1 MTLTKRIEA
10 VKARAKA
17 RAAATPTATAIVNV
31 KYHAFNHNGAS
42 VAAIGYLTAERIATN
57 AVDSRLTLI

>member
-10 VKARAKA
+10 VKARAAA
-17 RAAATPTATAIVNV
+17 RAAATPTPTAIVNV

>member
-17 RAAATPTATAIVNV
+17 RAAAAAPTAIVNV

-42 VAAIGYLTAERIATN
+42 VAAIGYLTAERISTN
-57 AVDSRLTLI
+57 AVDSRLTLV

>member
-17 RAAATPTATAIVNV
+17 RAAATPTPIVNV